1 MTAIENAI
9 KKAIVAAGRLQG
21 DLSIRDRIATSHGQ
35 VDVFGVLAHL
45 DVPLLFRPLEGLL
58 GAYLNEPSPGVLV
71 TTKRPLSVQR
81 FTAAHEL
88 GHYYLRHRPSLD
100 DESILRRSPFLAS
113 RDANLQEVEADSFAA
128 SFLLPQWLVVWHC
141 KRQGWTI
148 ADFTSARIVYQLS
161 LRAGTSY
168 TATCW
173 TLARYK
179 MITRSQAKAL
189 SDIEPKTI
197 KKVILGSIEPTNYYG
212 DVWELTDADRGDL
225 IHGGPGDL
233 FILRL
238 EEHAGAGYLWRVD
251 ELDELGFNLRE
262 DTREQAADADLAGG
276 PVTRRIVAESKRQQ
290 DGVLRLSEAR
300 PWQPNLVANRY
311 AVDLDL
317 YGPEGEGFSRAE
329 RRFRL
334 EAA

>member
-1 MTAIENAI
+1 MTAIEDAI

-21 DLSIRDRIATSHGQ
+21 DLSIRDRIDRSHGQ
-35 VDVFGVLAHL
+35 IDVFGVLAHL

-58 GAYLNEPSPGVLV
+58 GAFLNEPSPGVLV

-88 GHYYLRHRPSLD
+88 GHYYLRHKPSLD
-100 DESILRRSPFLAS
+100 DESILRRSPFMAS
-113 RDANLQEVEADSFAA
+113 RNANLQEVEADAFAA
-128 SFLLPQWLVVWHC
+128 SFLLPQWLVVRHC
-141 KRQGWTI
+141 KRQGWTT

-168 TATCW
+168 AATCW

-179 MITRSQAKAL
+179 MLSRSQAKAL
-189 SDIEPKTI
+189 SEIEPKTI
-197 KKVILGSIEPTNYYG
+197 KKAILGSVEPTNYYG
-212 DVWELTDADRGDL
+212 DVWELTEADRGEL

-238 EEHAGAGYLWRVD
+238 EEHAGAGYLWRLD
-251 ELDELGFNLRE
+251 ELDEHGFALRE
-262 DTREQAADADLAGG
+262 DTREQYHESEQAGG

-290 DGVLRLSEAR
+290 NGALRLSEAR
-300 PWQPNLVANRY
+300 PWQPNSIANQY

-317 YGPEGEGFSRAE
+317 YGPESEGFSRAE